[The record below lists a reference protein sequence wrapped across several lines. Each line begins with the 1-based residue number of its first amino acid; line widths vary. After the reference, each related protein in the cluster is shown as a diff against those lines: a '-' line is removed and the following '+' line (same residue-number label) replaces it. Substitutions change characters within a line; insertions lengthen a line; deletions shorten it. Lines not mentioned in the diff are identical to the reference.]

1 MKLRA
6 YQQEA
11 VDAVFSYWDR
21 APSTKSKPAS
31 PLVVMPTGSGKSVAL
46 GETVRKLVQEY
57 GARVLIATHRA
68 ELIKQDAKAIRSVW
82 PMAPMGIYSAGL
94 GRKELGH
101 EITVGGVQSLCRVTK
116 RLGHVDVLIVD
127 EAHLVPATSSEQY
140 GKLIAALR
148 GVNPD
153 MRLLGYTAT
162 PFRLGQGYLTEGEGA
177 VFTSIACD
185 VPMKRL
191 IHEGYL
197 STVVTGYATAKI
209 DTSNVSVTAGEYN
222 LRQLGEVSDTDKIND
237 AVANDVASALSK
249 GRTSA
254 IVFATN
260 VEHAARLR
268 NALRMLGVSTD
279 TVTGDTPQGQREEI
293 YARFR
298 ARKLQCITSCDVLTT
313 GFDAP
318 NTDICAVVRAT
329 MAPSLFVQMVGRE
342 TRPVYEVG
350 FDLDNSTVEQRLAS
364 IAAGPKPD
372 ALLLDYGGNLD
383 RHGHIDEPIVKSKKK
398 GDGEAPV
405 KTCKKCLAQC
415 AAGCRTCPHCG
426 EEFPPPEKKPIDDKA
441 SSKAALSFQA
451 VKEPPKRHK
460 VGNVEWAKH
469 QKRDDPDAPPTL
481 RLDYYSPEDG
491 PMSVPRKIASQW
503 ICIEH
508 EEGGYAWKKA
518 MAWWADNV
526 GCREPESVDDAIA
539 LLEAGYMADVVEI
552 ETEKDKKN
560 PKYDVVT
567 QVWQRRPEPRDDA
580 DEEAPMPTPTLL
592 EVQTLAFVDDDLPF

>member
-11 VDAVFSYWDR
+11 VEAVFAYWCR
-21 APSTKSKPAS
+21 APSTTSKPAS
-31 PLVVMPTGSGKSVAL
+31 PLVVMPTGSGKSVVL

-57 GARVLIATHRA
+57 GARVLVATHRA

-82 PMAPMGIYSAGL
+82 PMAPIGIYSAGL
-94 GRKELGH
+94 NRKELGH

-148 GVNPD
+148 ETNPD

-162 PFRLGQGYLTEGEGA
+162 PFRSGQGYLTEGDGA
-177 VFTSIACD
+177 VFTSIAYD

-191 IHEGYL
+191 IDEGHL
-197 STVVTGYATAKI
+197 STMTTGYATAKI
-209 DTSNVSVTAGEYN
+209 DTSNVSITAGEYN

-237 AVANDVASALSK
+237 AVASDVAGGLSK

-260 VEHAARLR
+260 VDHAARLR
-268 NALRMLGVSTD
+268 NALRMLGVSTEL
-279 TVTGDTPQGQREEI
+279 VTGETPQEQREEI
-293 YARFR
+293 YTRFK
-298 ARKLQCITSCDVLTT
+298 ARKLQAITSCDVLTT

-318 NTDICAVVRAT
+318 VVDIVAIVRAT
-329 MAPSLFVQMVGRE
+329 LAPSLFVQMGGRGTRVAEGKVGC
-342 TRPVYEVG
+342 
-350 FDLDNSTVEQRLAS
+350 
-364 IAAGPKPD
+364 
-372 ALLLDYGGNLD
+372 LLLDYGGNLD
-383 RHGHIDEPIVKSKKK
+383 RHGHIDAPIVKSKKK
-398 GDGEAPV
+398 GSGEAPV
-405 KTCKKCLAQC
+405 KTCDKCLAQC
-415 AAGCRTCPHCG
+415 AAGCRACPHCG
-426 EEFPPPEKKPIDDKA
+426 EEFPEPEKKQMDDRA

-451 VKEPPKRHK
+451 VKEPPKRHR
-460 VGNVEWAKH
+460 VGNVEWCKH

-518 MAWWADNV
+518 MQWWADNV
-526 GCREPESVDDAIA
+526 GCREPVSVDDAIA

-567 QVWQRRPEPRDDA
+567 QVRQRRPEPRDDA
-580 DEEAPMPTPTLL
+580 DEEAPLPTPTLL
-592 EVQTLAFVDDDLPF
+592 ETAVGFDEDEIPF